1 MKRSIYTKIRTQVLL
16 SSLVA
21 AAAVCLAAVIC
32 IVVMRANVINTSQR
46 LGTSAAD
53 DSKESLEDQMRETLV
68 QLVQYKTAI
77 SDDLLA
83 DVSRLV
89 TITTASATKTVANPG
104 AFLPIHIDFPNA
116 DNAGRT
122 VAQLR
127 LPEGAQ
133 RYDMESEIGLLAH
146 LSPLL
151 VSQHDSLSYV
161 RSVYLGSENGV
172 SISADKDSDLKT
184 NVFDPRTR
192 GWYNTARDAGELIW
206 TDVFVDNSGR
216 GLAITC
222 AKPFFGPDGNVFGVV
237 GAGMELTDLQRDVV
251 EATGLGET
259 GFAFIANEHGNMI
272 ISDRV
277 TIVDNT
283 VISPSLFDLLPAQTA
298 ESILGGKS
306 GIERIQIDGEDF
318 FISYAQ
324 LHTIPWSLSVVMSVE
339 EVIAPATL
347 TEQTIIGLTGDAIS
361 GIDSM
366 IFIALCIFAAAI
378 VLTLAGNVLMAR
390 RMAAGL
396 AKPIIELN
404 TGAGIIGAGDLDYL
418 LDVRTGDEIETL
430 SDTFNTMIANIK
442 TITADKERI
451 GAELDVAT
459 KIQASMLPSIF
470 PPFPDRKEFD
480 IYASMEPAK
489 EVGGDFYDFFFTNEN
504 TLAVVMADVSGKGIP
519 AALFMVITK
528 TLLKNNAQYG
538 KTPKDVF
545 EDVNNILC
553 ENNEADM
560 FVTAFMGY
568 LDIPTGTFTYV
579 NAGHNP
585 PLLRRMGKEYE
596 WLTAKPGFVL
606 AGLEDMKY
614 KQYEITLDAGDELFL
629 YTDGVTEAVNKK
641 NDLFSDPKLL
651 EVANAYAGQ
660 PLKDFTVSIKT
671 EIDKF
676 ADGAEQADDITM
688 CVLRI
693 SESTGVVAGENEGG
707 SMNELFVEAKIEN
720 MDTVQSFIS
729 SRLENCPMKVQTQI
743 AIAVDEVFS
752 NIANYA
758 YVSDDTGNPGTGSVV
773 VRVCVGDEVKIEF
786 EDNGKAYNPLDKEDP
801 DITLGIDER
810 EVGGLGIFMVKNI
823 MDNVR
828 YEHKDGKNILT
839 LWKNLDQPS
848 K

>member
-1 MKRSIYTKIRTQVLL
+1 MKKSIYSKIRREVLL
-16 SSLVA
+16 NSLLAV
-21 AAAVCLAAVIC
+21 AAVCLAAVIC

-77 SDDLLA
+77 SDDMLA
-83 DVSRLV
+83 DVSRMV
-89 TITTASATKTVANPG
+89 TIIAANATKTVSNPG
-104 AFLPIHIDFPNA
+104 KFLPSHIEFPDA

-127 LPEGAQ
+127 LPEGVE
-133 RYDMESEIGLLAH
+133 RSDMEAEIGLLAH

-151 VSQHDSLSYV
+151 IAQHDSLGYV

-172 SISADKDSDLKT
+172 SISADRDSDLKT
-184 NVFDPRTR
+184 NIFDPRTR

-222 AKPFFGPDGNVFGVV
+222 AKPFFGPDGKIFGVV

-259 GFAFIANEHGNMI
+259 GFAFIANEHGKMI
-272 ISDRV
+272 ISDMV
-277 TIVDNT
+277 VIVDNT
-283 VISPSLFDLLPAQTA
+283 VVSASLTDWLPNATA
-298 ESILGGKS
+298 ENILSGKS
-306 GIERIQIDGEDF
+306 GIERVRIGDEDY

-324 LHTIPWSLSVVMSVE
+324 LRQIPWSLSVVMSVD
-339 EVIAPATL
+339 EVIAPAL
-347 TEQTIIGLTGDAIS
+347 LIEHTIIGMTDDAVT
-361 GIDSM
+361 GIDRV
-366 IFIALCIFAAAI
+366 IIIALLIFAAAI
-378 VLTLAGNVLMAR
+378 ILTMAGSVLMAR
-390 RMAAGL
+390 RMATGL

-404 TGAGIIGAGDLDYL
+404 TGAGIIGAGDLDYR
-418 LDVRTGDEIETL
+418 LDVKTGDEIEAL
-430 SDTFNTMIANIK
+430 SDSFNLMIANIK

-470 PPFPDRKEFD
+470 PPFPDRLEFD
-480 IYASMEPAK
+480 IFASMEPAK
-489 EVGGDFYDFFFTNEN
+489 EVGGDFYDFFFINDN

-538 KTPKDVF
+538 KTPKEVF

-568 LDIPTGTFTYV
+568 LDIPSGRFTFV

-585 PLLRRMGKEYE
+585 PLIRSADEAYE
-596 WLTAKPGFVL
+596 WLVAKPGFVL
-606 AGLEDMKY
+606 AGMEDMKY
-614 KQYEITLDAGDELFL
+614 KQHEITLDAGDELFL

-641 NDLFSDPKLL
+641 NELFSDPKLL
-651 EVANAYAGQ
+651 EVANIYAGQ
-660 PLKDFTVSIKT
+660 PLKEFTVSVKL

-693 SESTGVVAGENEGG
+693 SEGTREDTDMNKEG
-707 SMNELFVEAKIEN
+707 SLNELFIEAKIEN
-720 MDTVQSFIS
+720 IEAAQEFIS
-729 SRLENCPMKVQTQI
+729 SRLEDCSTKIRNQI
-743 AIAVDEVFS
+743 TIAVDEIFS
-752 NIANYA
+752 NISNYA
-758 YVSDDTGNPGTGSVV
+758 YGTETGSVLI
-773 VRVCVGDEVKIEF
+773 RVEVGEEAVIVF
-786 EDNGKAYNPLDKEDP
+786 EDKGTPYDPLEKEDP
-801 DITLGIDER
+801 DITLSVEER
-810 EVGGLGIFMVKNI
+810 EIGGLGIFMVKNI
-823 MDNVR
+823 MDRVD
-828 YEHKDGKNILT
+828 YEYKDGKNILT
-839 LWKNLDQPS
+839 LRKSLL
-848 K
+848 